1 MGPQAMED
9 AHALLTKV
17 YEAYNRRDFDAFFV
31 LLAPDVDWP
40 DQIEGGRLIGRE
52 AVRAYWVR
60 NDRSIK
66 VDSAPVS
73 FADLPDGRIAV
84 DVNQIVRNLA
94 GQVWSDSCVRQ
105 IFTLRDGLVTRMDVE
120 LLDKR
125 R

>member
-1 MGPQAMED
+1 MED
-9 AHALLTKV
+9 AHALLAKV
-17 YEAYNRRDFDAFFV
+17 YEAYNRRDFDAFSAM
-31 LLAPDVDWP
+31 LAVDVDWP

-52 AVRAYWVR
+52 ALRAYWAR

-84 DVNQIVRNLA
+84 DVNQIVRNLG

-105 IFTLRDGLVTRMDVE
+105 IFTLRDGKIARMDVE
-120 LLDKR
+120 FLDKGR
-125 R
+125 

>member
-9 AHALLTKV
+9 ARALLTKV

>member
-9 AHALLTKV
+9 AHALLAKV
-17 YEAYNRRDFDAFFV
+17 YEAYNRRDFDAFSV

-52 AVRAYWVR
+52 AVRAYWAR
-60 NDRSIK
+60 NDRSIT

-105 IFTLRDGLVTRMDVE
+105 IFTLRDGKVTRMDIE
-120 LLDKR
+120 FLDKR

>member
-17 YEAYNRRDFDAFFV
+17 YEAYNRRDFDAFSAM
-31 LLAPDVDWP
+31 LAPDVDWP
-40 DQIEGGRLIGRE
+40 DQVEGGRLIGRE
-52 AVRAYWVR
+52 AVRAYWTR
-60 NDRSIK
+60 NDRSIT

-94 GQVWSDSCVRQ
+94 GQIWSDSCVRQ
-105 IFTLRDGLVTRMDVE
+105 IFTLRDGKITRMDVE
-120 LLDKR
+120 LLEKR